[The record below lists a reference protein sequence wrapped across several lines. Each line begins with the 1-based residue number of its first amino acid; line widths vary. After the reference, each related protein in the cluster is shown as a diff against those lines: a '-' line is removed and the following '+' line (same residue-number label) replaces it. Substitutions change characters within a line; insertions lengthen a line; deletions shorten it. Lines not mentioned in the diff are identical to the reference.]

1 MTTTKKIPPKSSN
14 SYLLQLYDCGPDF
27 TAASLLP
34 HLCLN
39 FDLILVKT
47 EACWKLILCLLGLV
61 YFQRV
66 IYNT

>member
-1 MTTTKKIPPKSSN
+1 MVIYYNFTTVTLI
-14 SYLLQLYDCGPDF
+14 F

-34 HLCLN
+34 HLSLN